1 MRLVTVATREDG
13 YMPYLRVSCERHG
26 ARLEV
31 LGWRQAW
38 RGWTWRM
45 RLVRDFFASCAPDE
59 LVCFVDAYDVLLL
72 RPLADL
78 EAGFRRLVPA
88 GDRVVVAH
96 DYAQPPLGEVAGAVM
111 FGKCRGVRV
120 NAGTYVGRAAVL
132 VRMVDRMA
140 AAAGAGWFRTTDDQV
155 MMTRLCSSDP
165 HAFHVDVRRE
175 LFLTVAN
182 HWRNLDMEAA
192 GVAVVDGRLRYAPT
206 GTEPCVLHTP
216 ASTRLD
222 AVLWR
227 LGYPVAV
234 VRGLGKP
241 VWQRVLEAS
250 VVLLATTC
258 VIILLVSRRRGGDWC
273 ACPRAIT
280 RTR

>member
-1 MRLVTVATREDG
+1 
-13 YMPYLRVSCERHG
+13 
-26 ARLEV
+26 
-31 LGWRQAW
+31 
-38 RGWTWRM
+38 M

-78 EAGFRRLVPA
+78 EAGFRRMVPA

-182 HWRNLDMEAA
+182 HWRNLDLEAA